1 MESKMENCISK
12 SNKNHSLP
20 PRRGQIKIK
29 ILKSLK
35 KSATELLKKN
45 RTEGSFTPSTAT
57 PGGTPSG
64 YDSGADSNGL
74 QT

>member
-1 MESKMENCISK
+1 MEFQMGNSMAKP
-12 SNKNHSLP
+12 NKNHTLP

-29 ILKSLK
+29 ILKYLK
-35 KSATELLKKN
+35 KSATKLLGKN
-45 RTEGSFTPSTAT
+45 ETGVSFTPSTTT